1 MPLLSSEP
9 CLHPHDLF
17 QTESL
22 AHPERRWWVVH
33 TRARAEK
40 SLARAAAQEDV
51 SYFLP
56 LHQHRWRK
64 EGRLFR
70 SWLPLFPG
78 YLFLHADEQ
87 ERVRLQET
95 RWAAHVL
102 PVADQ
107 VSLQQ
112 DLMGIYHALCAGV
125 PLTPERHLP
134 VGARVLI
141 TSGPLAGLEGTISRQ
156 EEKLRLL
163 LEVRFMK
170 QGVSVEVENWMVAPL
185 EARGTERVPATC

>member
-1 MPLLSSEP
+1 LLSSEP
-9 CLHPHDLF
+9 CVYPDDLF
-17 QTESL
+17 QQPASL
-22 AHPERRWWVVH
+22 ARPERRWWVVH

-40 SLARAAAQEDV
+40 SLARAAAQEDIA
-51 SYFLP
+51 YFLP

-87 ERVRLQET
+87 ERVQIQET
-95 RWAAHVL
+95 RWVAHVL
-102 PVADQ
+102 PVGDQ
-107 VSLQQ
+107 EGLQE
-112 DLMGIYHALCAGV
+112 DLLGIYHALCSGV
-125 PLTPERHLP
+125 PLTPERHLV

-141 TSGPLAGLEGTISRQ
+141 TTGPLAGLEGTILHRR
-156 EEKLRLL
+156 EKVRLL

-170 QGVSVEVENWMVAPL
+170 QGVSVEVEDWMVAPA
-185 EARGTERVPATC
+185 EARTTERTPAPC

>member
-1 MPLLSSEP
+1 LLSSEP
-9 CLHPHDLF
+9 CVHPDDLF
-17 QTESL
+17 QQPASL
-22 AHPERRWWVVH
+22 ARPERRWWVVH

-40 SLARAAAQEDV
+40 SLARAAGQEDV
-51 SYFLP
+51 AYFLP

-64 EGRLFR
+64 QGRLFK

-78 YLFLHADEQ
+78 YLFLHADEA

-95 RWAAHVL
+95 RWVAHVL
-102 PVADQ
+102 PVGDQ
-107 VSLQQ
+107 EALQQ
-112 DLMGIYHALCAGV
+112 DLLGIYHALCTGV
-125 PLTPERHLP
+125 PLTPEQHLA

-141 TSGPLAGLEGTISRQ
+141 TAGPLAGLEGTISRQ
-156 EEKLRLL
+156 EDKLRLL

-185 EARGTERVPATC
+185 EACTTERMPAAC